1 MLIFFCWDYER
12 MLNSKTDFLNNAQ
25 KKRSRKTLPV
35 VGCVKGPSGGT
46 MGRAFPLDGT
56 RVPPSLAV
64 SPSPFLPTSPT
75 ASRAIVAR
83 HQSGGRPCPGSGS
96 RGRRS
101 PAPYSSTTRRAGL
114 SSSPPPPA
122 PHPPLGAVPN
132 PKPSP
137 SPLVPAFVAWCV
149 KIWDWVCCCCFGCV
163 WRQLWVRELGE
174 AAAAAAG
181 VQVP

>member
-1 MLIFFCWDYER
+1 

-35 VGCVKGPSGGT
+35 GGCVKGPSGGT

-114 SSSPPPPA
+114 FSSPPPPA

-149 KIWDWVCCCCFGCV
+149 KI
-163 WRQLWVRELGE
+163 
-174 AAAAAAG
+174 
-181 VQVP
+181 